1 MQVLF
6 LMWLALAGMKDV
18 LWDGGL
24 EPAAAAQDDTTQVD
38 AAEGPVIP
46 PKP

>member
-18 LWDGGL
+18 LWEGGL
-24 EPAAAAQDDTTQVD
+24 EPAAAAAEDTTTVD
-38 AAEGPVIP
+38 AAEGPVFP

>member
-6 LMWLALAGMKDV
+6 LVWLVVAGMKDV
-18 LWDGGL
+18 LWEGGL
-24 EPAAAAQDDTTQVD
+24 EQDASVPSGTTEVV
-38 AAEGPVIP
+38 AAEGPVLP